1 MAEEKAAASPK
12 YQAYLDGLL
21 RELDKVMDVAAAAK
35 AKGYDPRDTVEV
47 PIASDLAG
55 RVEALLGYKGV
66 AEEIRRLERD
76 PSLNRELISLKICDA
91 FVAGKFGEKSR
102 EEIIDHAIRTSMA
115 IITEGV
121 VAAPTEG
128 VESITARKNDDG
140 SEYLAISYAGPIR
153 SAGGTAQAM
162 SVLAGDY
169 LRRLLKMERYMP
181 REEEVERYVEEIKQ
195 YNSISSLQYMPKDD
209 EIRLIV
215 KSCPVCIDGEP
226 TEQEEVSGHRNL
238 ERVAT
243 NTVRGGVGLVIAEG
257 MCLKAP
263 KILKNVDKM
272 NKDTTVLDGWD
283 FLKIII
289 NGATAT
295 SSDEPSTPGVH
306 PKDKYMRDMLA
317 GRPAFSYPMR
327 KGGFR
332 LRLGR
337 GRNTGFA
344 TCGFNPSTLHILG
357 DYLSVGTQMKV
368 ERPGKACGV
377 VPVTTIEGPTVR
389 LYSGEV
395 RRVDTLEEAK
405 VLVKEDEIDYI
416 LDIGE
421 ILISF
426 GEFMENNHVLMP
438 PSYCEEWWIQEGGPR
453 HPENEAE
460 ALKFVAEG
468 AYLHPDYTWFW
479 DDCTEEQIKT
489 LSSIVEQT
497 GRVEGGVLYIPKNT
511 EAKAVLEELLVPHTV
526 EDGNYVIRTPLAL
539 IGGLGLSYDLK
550 KLSSWERLS
559 PFTNGL
565 VMAQEL
571 SGIKMRS
578 KAGTRVGGRMG
589 RPGKSAPRKMKPPV
603 HVLFPVG
610 KSGGQRRS
618 VEAASKAVAATE
630 LEGGTL
636 ATQNAGLVQVETGER
651 RCSKCGKI
659 TYKNK
664 CPDCGAHT
672 DPVMRCP
679 MCHTVGEPG
688 MDTCP
693 ACGAG
698 MVCLKESIFSMKAEY
713 DAALEKTGM
722 SGARNLPEVKG
733 VQGMISRE
741 RCVEPLEKGILRAKH
756 NVFVFRDGTI
766 RYDMIDLPLTHFKP
780 KEIAVSVE
788 KLRSIGYD
796 TDTYG
801 NDLTDENQVIELH
814 PQDIMVS
821 VDCGEYL
828 LRVSQ
833 YLDELLEKLYGL
845 PPFYNAE
852 KPEDLVGQLI
862 MGLAPHTSAGVLARL
877 IGFTKA
883 KAGYAHPF
891 YHAAKRRNC
900 DGDEDCVML
909 MLDGLMNF
917 SRAFLPST
925 RGGTMDAPLVLTTML
940 NPKEVD
946 KEALNVDVMPR
957 YPLEVYEGCLRYE
970 EPKNLGKYVDY
981 IDKRMGKPEQFEGF
995 LFTHDTDDISKG
1007 PLDTRYTDKSLKG
1020 TGDKIIAELNLA
1032 DKIRAVDTDDLAER
1046 ILNSHLMPDMI
1057 GNLRSFSKQKF
1068 NCPNCKTGYR
1078 RITMSGK
1085 CPKCGATLKPTMHK
1099 GNVTKYLEIAK
1110 YMAEHYHLSLYASQ
1124 RITVVEMSITSTFG
1138 EEEKT
1143 QMDLS
1148 DFF

>member
-1 MAEEKAAASPK
+1 MEEKAAASPE
-12 YQAYLDGLL
+12 YQAYLDGLTEQLTEL
-21 RELDKVMDVAAAAK
+21 RAIAEAAK
-35 AKGYDPRDTVEV
+35 KKGYDPRDYVEV

-55 RVEALLGYKGV
+55 RVEALLGYTGV
-66 AEEIRRLERD
+66 AEEIRRLEHD

-91 FVAGKFGEKSR
+91 FVAGKFGETKP
-102 EEIIDHAIRTSMA
+102 EDIVDHAIRTSMA

-128 VESITARKNDDG
+128 VESITIHDNDDG
-140 SEYLAISYAGPIR
+140 SKYLAISYAGPIR

-169 LRRLLKMERYMP
+169 LRRLMNMERYKP
-181 REEEVERYVEEIKQ
+181 RDEEVERYVEEIKQ

-209 EIRLIV
+209 EIRTIV
-215 KSCPVCIDGEP
+215 QNCPVCIDGEP
-226 TEQEEVSGHRNL
+226 TEKEEVSGHRNL
-238 ERVAT
+238 QRVAT
-243 NTVRGGVGLVIAEG
+243 NTVRGGMCLVIAEG

-263 KILKNVDKM
+263 KIMKNVDKM
-272 NKDTTVLDGWD
+272 NKDKVVLDGWD
-283 FLKIII
+283 FLNVII
-289 NGATAT
+289 NGASAATAEEE
-295 SSDEPSTPGVH
+295 SPGIH
-306 PKDKYMRDMLA
+306 PKDKYIRDMLA

-389 LYSGEV
+389 LNSGEI
-395 RRVDTLEEAK
+395 RRVDTLEEANK
-405 VLVKEDEIDYI
+405 LVKDNEIDYI

-426 GEFMENNHVLMP
+426 GEFMENNHVLAP

-453 HPENEAE
+453 HPESETE
-460 ALKFVAEG
+460 ALEFVAQG

-479 DDCTEEQIKT
+479 DDCTEEQLKT
-489 LSSIVEQT
+489 LSHLVETT
-497 GRVEGGVLYIPKNT
+497 GRFEAGILYVPENPD
-511 EAKAVLEELLVPHTV
+511 AKAVLEELLVPHTV
-526 EDGNYVIRTPLAL
+526 ENHTYVVRSPLAL
-539 IGGLGLSYDLK
+539 IRGLGLSDTLQR
-550 KLSSWERLS
+550 LPSWDTLP

-565 VMAQEL
+565 AMAQHL

-578 KAGTRVGGRMG
+578 KAGTRIGGRMG

-610 KSGGQRRS
+610 ETGGQRRS
-618 VEAASKAVAATE
+618 VETASKAVGSTE

-636 ATQNAGLVQVETGER
+636 ASQNTGQMRLETGER
-651 RCSKCGKI
+651 RCPKCGRV
-659 TYKNK
+659 TFKNK
-664 CPDCGAHT
+664 CPDCGTHT
-672 DPVMRCP
+672 DPVFRCP
-679 MCHTVGEPG
+679 RCHTIGEPG
-688 MDTCP
+688 MTTCP

-698 MVCLKESIFSMKAEY
+698 LTCSKESIFSMKAEY
-713 DAALEKTGM
+713 DAALEHTGM
-722 SGARNLPEVKG
+722 AGARELPEIKG
-733 VQGMISRE
+733 VRGMISRE

-756 NVFVFRDGTI
+756 DVYVFRDGTI

-780 KEIAVSVE
+780 KEIGVPVE
-788 KLRSIGYD
+788 KLRSIGY
-796 TDTYG
+796 TRDTYG
-801 NDLTDENQVIELH
+801 ADLTEPDQVVELH

-828 LRVSQ
+828 VRVAQ
-833 YLDELLEKLYGL
+833 YLDELLEKLYGME
-845 PPFYNAE
+845 PYYKAE

-877 IGFTKA
+877 VGFTRA

-909 MLDGLMNF
+909 MLDGLLNF
-917 SRAFLPST
+917 SRSFLPST
-925 RGGTMDAPLVLTTML
+925 RGGTMDAPLVLTTIL

-957 YPLEVYEGCLRYE
+957 YPLDVYLGCLEYK
-970 EPKNLGKYVDY
+970 EPKKLTDAVDFIEKRLGT
-981 IDKRMGKPEQFEGF
+981 PAQFEGF

-1007 PLDTRYTDKSLKG
+1007 PLDTRYTDKALKN
-1020 TGDKIIAELNLA
+1020 TADKIRAELELA

-1046 ILNSHLMPDMI
+1046 IINSHLMPDMI
-1057 GNLRSFSKQKF
+1057 GNLRSFSKQQFTCTK
-1068 NCPNCKTGYR
+1068 CGAKYR
-1078 RITMSGK
+1078 RNTITGK
-1085 CPKCGATLKPTMHK
+1085 CPKCGGALKATMHK

-1110 YMAEHYHLSLYASQ
+1110 YMDETYKLSLYTDQ
-1124 RITVVEMSITSTFG
+1124 RIKVTEMNIVSTFG

>member
-1 MAEEKAAASPK
+1 MEEKVAASPK
-12 YQAYLDGLL
+12 YQTYIDGLIQQL
-21 RELDKVMDVAAAAK
+21 NEVMAVAEQAK
-35 AKGYDPRDTVEV
+35 MKGHDPRNHVEV

-66 AEEIRRLERD
+66 AEEIRRLETD

-91 FVAGKFGEKSR
+91 FVEGKFGEKKP
-102 EEIIDHAIRTSMA
+102 EDIIDHAIRTSMA
-115 IITEGV
+115 IVTEGV

-128 VESITARKNDDG
+128 VESITIHDNDDG
-140 SEYLAISYAGPIR
+140 SKYLTISYAGPIR

-169 LRRLLKMERYMP
+169 LRRLMKMERYKP
-181 REEEVERYVEEIKQ
+181 RDEEVERYVEEIKQ
-195 YNSISSLQYMPKDD
+195 YNSITSLQYMPKDD
-209 EIRLIV
+209 EIRTIV
-215 KSCPVCIDGEP
+215 NNCPICIDGEP

-238 ERVAT
+238 QRVAT
-243 NTVRGGVGLVIAEG
+243 NTVRGGMCLVIAEG

-263 KILKNVDKM
+263 KIMKNVDKM
-272 NKDTTVLDGWD
+272 NKDKMVLDGWD
-283 FLKIII
+283 FLNVIIK
-289 NGATAT
+289 GTSATT
-295 SSDEPSTPGVH
+295 TEDDMPGIH
-306 PKDKYMRDMLA
+306 PKDKYIRDMLA
-317 GRPAFSYPMR
+317 GRPPFSYPMR

-377 VPVTTIEGPTVR
+377 VPVTSIEGPTVR
-389 LYSGEV
+389 LNSGEI
-395 RRVDTLEEAK
+395 RRVDSQEEAK
-405 VLVKEDEIDYI
+405 QLVRDNEIDYI

-426 GEFMENNHVLMP
+426 GEFMENNHVLVP
-438 PSYCEEWWIQEGGPR
+438 PSYCEEWWLQEGGKK
-453 HPENEAE
+453 HPESEAE

-489 LSSIVEQT
+489 LSHIVETT
-497 GRVEGGVLYIPKNT
+497 GKIEKGTLFIPENP
-511 EAKAVLEELLVPHTV
+511 EAKTVLEELLVPHTV
-526 EDGNYVIRTPLAL
+526 ENHAYVIRTPLAL
-539 IGGLGLSYDLK
+539 IGGLGLSYELK
-550 KLSSWERLS
+550 RLPSWEKL
-559 PFTNGL
+559 PVFTNGL
-565 VMAQEL
+565 QMARDL
-571 SGIKMRS
+571 SGCRMRS
-578 KAGTRVGGRMG
+578 KAGTRIGGRMG

-610 KSGGQRRS
+610 ETGGKRRS
-618 VEAASKAVAATE
+618 VETASKSVEAGE
-630 LEGGTL
+630 LEGDTL
-636 ATQNAGLVQVETGER
+636 ATQNSGLLHVETGER
-651 RCSKCGKI
+651 RCPKCC
-659 TYKNK
+659 TVTFKNH
-664 CPDCGAHT
+664 CPSCGTHT
-672 DPVMRCP
+672 DPVFRCP
-679 MCHTVGEPG
+679 RCHTIGEPG
-688 MDTCP
+688 MTTCP
-693 ACGAG
+693 ACGTPL
-698 MVCLKESIFSMKAEY
+698 VCSRDSIFSMKAEY
-713 DAALEKTGM
+713 DAALERTGM
-722 SGARNLPEVKG
+722 TGARDLPEVKG
-733 VQGMISRE
+733 VRGMISRE
-741 RCVEPLEKGILRAKH
+741 RCIEPLEKGILRAKH
-756 NVFVFRDGTI
+756 EVFVFRDGTI

-780 KEIAVSVE
+780 KEIGISIE

-801 NDLTDENQVIELH
+801 KELTDPEQVVELH

-828 LRVSQ
+828 VRVAQ
-833 YLDELLEKLYGL
+833 YLDELLVKLYGL
-845 PPFYNAE
+845 EPFYKVE

-877 IGFTKA
+877 VGFTRA

-909 MLDGLMNF
+909 MLDGLLNF
-917 SRAFLPST
+917 SRSFLPST
-925 RGGTMDAPLVLTTML
+925 RGGTMDAPLVLTTIL

-957 YPLEVYEGCLRYE
+957 YPLEVYQACLEYK
-970 EPKNLGKYVDY
+970 EPKKVADFVDY
-981 IDKRMGKPEQFEGF
+981 IEKRVGKPEQFEGF
-995 LFTHDTDDISKG
+995 LFTHDTEDISKG
-1007 PLDTRYTDKSLKG
+1007 PLDTRYTDKRLKN
-1020 TGDKIIAELNLA
+1020 TADKIRAELELA

-1046 ILNSHLMPDMI
+1046 IINSHLMPDMI
-1057 GNLRSFSKQKF
+1057 GNLRSFSKQQFTCTK
-1068 NCPNCKTGYR
+1068 CKVKYR
-1078 RITMSGK
+1078 RNTITGK
-1085 CPKCGATLKPTMHK
+1085 CPRCGGTLKATMHK
-1099 GNVTKYLEIAK
+1099 GNVTKYLEIVK
-1110 YMAEHYHLSLYASQ
+1110 FMDKNYKLSLYTNQ
-1124 RITVVEMSITSTFG
+1124 RIKVTEMNIISTFG

-1143 QMDLS
+1143 QKDLS

>member
-1 MAEEKAAASPK
+1 MEEQAAASPK
-12 YQAYLDGLL
+12 YRAYLDGLL
-21 RELDKVMDVAAAAK
+21 AELSRVMDVAKEAK
-35 AKGYDPRDTVEV
+35 AKGYDPRDEVEV

-66 AEEIRRLERD
+66 AEEIRRLEHD

-91 FVAGKFGEKSR
+91 FVAGKFGEKTR
-102 EEIIDHAIRTSMA
+102 DEIIDHAIRTSIA

-128 VESITARKNDDG
+128 VESITAHKNDDG

-169 LRRLLKMERYMP
+169 LRRLLGMERYMP
-181 REEEVERYVEEIKQ
+181 RQEEVERYVEEIKQ
-195 YNSISSLQYMPKDD
+195 YNGIASLQYMPKDA
-209 EIRLIV
+209 EIELIV
-215 KSCPVCIDGEP
+215 KNCPVCIDGEP

-238 ERVAT
+238 ERVPT
-243 NTVRGGVGLVIAEG
+243 NTVRGGMCLVIAEG

-263 KILKNVDKM
+263 KIQKNVDKM
-272 NKDTTVLDGWD
+272 NKDKVVLDGWD
-283 FLKIII
+283 FLKVII
-289 NGATAT
+289 NGAATAT
-295 SSDEPSTPGVH
+295 DEPTAPGVH
-306 PKDKYMRDMLA
+306 PKDKYIRDMIA

-389 LYSGEV
+389 LTSGEI

-405 VLVKEDEIDYI
+405 ALVKENEIEYI

-438 PSYCEEWWIQEGGPR
+438 PSYCEEWWLQEGGTR

-460 ALKFVAEG
+460 AIKFVAEG
-468 AYLHPDYTWFW
+468 AYLHPDYTWYW

-497 GRVEGGVLYIPKNT
+497 GRTDGGILYIPENK

-526 EDGNYVIRTPLAL
+526 ENGCYVVRTPLSL
-539 IGGLGLSYDLK
+539 IAGLGLSYELK
-550 KLSSWERLS
+550 KLPTWERLS

-618 VEAASKAVAATE
+618 VEAASKAVSASE
-630 LEGGTL
+630 LEGETI
-636 ATQNAGLVQVETGER
+636 AAQSAGMLHVDTGER
-651 RCSKCGKI
+651 RCPKCGQV
-659 TYKNK
+659 TFKNS
-664 CPDCGAHT
+664 CPDCGTHT
-672 DPVMRCP
+672 DPVFRCP
-679 MCHTVGEPG
+679 RCHTIGMPG
-688 MDTCP
+688 DTVCP
-693 ACGAG
+693 ACGADL
-698 MVCLKESIFSMKAEY
+698 VCQKESIFSMKAEY
-713 DAALEKTGM
+713 DLALAKTGM
-722 SGARNLPEVKG
+722 TNARNIPEVKG

-756 NVFVFRDGTI
+756 EVYVFRDGTI

-780 KEIAVSVE
+780 KEIGVSVE

-801 NDLTDENQVIELH
+801 AELVDDSQIVELH
-814 PQDIMVS
+814 PQDILVS
-821 VDCGEYL
+821 QDCGEYL
-828 LRVSQ
+828 LRVSH
-833 YLDELLEKLYGL
+833 YLDELLEHLYGL
-845 PPFYNAE
+845 EPFYKAE
-852 KPEDLVGQLI
+852 TPADLVGQLI

-877 IGFTKA
+877 IGFTRA

-909 MLDGLMNF
+909 MLDGLLNF

-925 RGGTMDAPLVLTTML
+925 RGGTMDAPLVLTTIL

-946 KEALNVDVMPR
+946 KEALNVDVMAR
-957 YPLEVYEGCLRYE
+957 YPLKVYEGCLTYE
-970 EPKNLGKYVDY
+970 EPKNLASSVDY
-981 IDKRMGKPEQFEGF
+981 INERLGKPEQFEGF

-1007 PLDTRYTDKSLKG
+1007 PLDSRYTDKTLKN
-1020 TGDKIIAELNLA
+1020 TEEKIIAELELA

-1068 NCPNCKTGYR
+1068 NCPKCKTGYR
-1078 RITMSGK
+1078 RSTISGK
-1085 CPKCGATLKPTMHK
+1085 CPKCGSPLKPTMHK
-1099 GNVTKYLEIAK
+1099 GNVTKYLGIAK
-1110 YMAEHYHLSLYASQ
+1110 YMREHYNLSLYASQ
-1124 RITVVEMSITSTFG
+1124 RIEVIEKSIVSTFG